1 MRFSLYEFKKNI
13 SMEYMR
19 NKIEMSEFISTVI
32 INIVSVSYI
41 PLLVGLYIVLHMI
54 AVVLFATFDASNV
67 VNLTMRFNST
77 VTSFYIGCTF
87 GTMLFLTLTEGRY
100 KNNKLMQIVMP
111 PQMLANAIAID
122 VNRFKFAN
130 MGTITIFAFVRIAYL
145 IIFG

>member
-13 SMEYMR
+13 SMDYMK
-19 NKIEMSEFISTVI
+19 NKIEIGEFVSTVI
-32 INIVSVSYI
+32 INIVTVSYI
-41 PLLVGLYIVLHMI
+41 PLLVGLYIILHMI
-54 AVVLFATFDASNV
+54 AIFLFATFDVNNV
-67 VNLTMRFNST
+67 ANLTMRFSST
-77 VTSFYIGCTF
+77 VTSFYIGCSF

-130 MGTITIFAFVRIAYL
+130 MGTITLFAFLRIAYL

>member
-13 SMEYMR
+13 SMEYMK
-19 NKIEMSEFISTVI
+19 NKIEMGEFISTVV

-54 AVVLFATFDASNV
+54 AVFLFATFDASNV

-111 PQMLANAIAID
+111 PLWE
-122 VNRFKFAN
+122 
-130 MGTITIFAFVRIAYL
+130 L
-145 IIFG
+145 